1 MTKLCHYRRPSIVI
15 IDDGVHPIDAPLQAN
30 IRTKRKSVERS
41 KVNCSAD
48 FLLSYGWY
56 SSSYIVQAMANA
68 TILQVIVDTT
78 ILRTMDNH
86 QCLVFIE
93 GFVPGTILHWQLIER
108 EVSVS
113 LTTLTIVG
121 MYSALA
127 IITIQDK

>member
-1 MTKLCHYRRPSIVI
+1 MTKPCHYRRQGIVV
-15 IDDGVHPIDAPLQAN
+15 IDDGGSSYRCPLQAN

-68 TILQVIVDTT
+68 TILQVIVDAT